1 MFSKGVV
8 IAIVAVVVIAAA
20 ASAYYFLA
28 PPEVSAE
35 QIKSWALT
43 SAEEVN
49 TYKFEMSMEA
59 SITGTGQA
67 GTQSYTIQA
76 WSTGEVD
83 VENKKMKMEFTMQTP
98 PMGAAKEEEVSMELY
113 IVEDYVYTYV
123 DGQWFKTELPEDAWG
138 QKSPLEGQVSLLE
151 ASNVKRLPDE
161 AVDGVDCYVLEIQPD
176 LEKLWEVLSSQP
188 GMEEAPSIPIEQLK
202 QVVKGFTVKEWID
215 KQTHLPRKVLMSMNM
230 EFDLGMLGS
239 MSIDMDFSMK
249 FFGYNEPVTI
259 ELPPEAIEAVEV
271 PSPPSGLP

>member
-1 MFSKGVV
+1 MLGKGVV

-49 TYKFEMSMEA
+49 TYRFEMSMEA

-67 GTQSYTIQA
+67 KTQSYTIQA
-76 WSTGEVD
+76 WSTGEVN
-83 VENKKMKMEFTMQTP
+83 VENREMKMEFITQTP
-98 PMGAAKEEEVSMELY
+98 PMDAAGGGEVSMEFY
-113 IVEDYVYTYV
+113 IVGNYAYTHV
-123 DGQWFKTELPEDAWG
+123 DGQWFKTELPEGSWK
-138 QKSPLEGQVSLLE
+138 QKNPLEGQVSLLE

-161 AVDGVDCYVLEIQPD
+161 TVDGVDCYALEIQPN
-176 LEKLWEVLSSQP
+176 LEKLWEVMSSQP

-202 QVVKGFTVKEWID
+202 QAVEEFTVKEWID
-215 KQTHLPRKVLMSMNM
+215 KQSHLPRKVVVSMSMK
-230 EFDLGMLGS
+230 FDLGMLGS
-239 MSIDMDFSMK
+239 MNISMDLSMK
-249 FFGYNEPVTI
+249 FFDYNEPVTI
-259 ELPPEAIEAVEV
+259 ELPPEANEAVEI
-271 PSPPSGLP
+271 PSPPSGPP